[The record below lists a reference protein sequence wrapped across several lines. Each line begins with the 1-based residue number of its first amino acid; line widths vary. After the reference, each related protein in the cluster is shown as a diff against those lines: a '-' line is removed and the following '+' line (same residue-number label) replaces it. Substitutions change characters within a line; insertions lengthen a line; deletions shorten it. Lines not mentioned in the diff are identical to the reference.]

1 MKVKVRLFGTLR
13 KKFSD
18 HDPLNGFEVE
28 IPKKDASVNDL
39 IDQLDIP
46 KSKIGPVSVQGRLV
60 KADKTLKQGDY
71 IRIYRPIFGG

>member
-1 MKVKVRLFGTLR
+1 MKVKVRLFGTLG
-13 KKFSD
+13 KKFPD

-28 IPKKDASVNDL
+28 IPKNVNVDNL

-46 KSKIGPVSVQGRLV
+46 KSKIGLVSVQGRLV
-60 KADKTLKQGDY
+60 KADQTLKQGDC

>member
-1 MKVKVRLFGTLR
+1 MKVKVRLFGTLG
-13 KKFSD
+13 KKFPD

-28 IPKKDASVNDL
+28 IPKDAGVNDL

-46 KSKIGPVSVQGRLV
+46 KSKIGLVSVQGCMV

>member
-1 MKVKVRLFGTLR
+1 MKVKVRLFGTLG
-13 KKFSD
+13 KKFPD

-28 IPKKDASVNDL
+28 IPKDASVSDL
-39 IDQLDIP
+39 IDQLDIFKP
-46 KSKIGPVSVQGRLV
+46 KIGPVSVQGRLV